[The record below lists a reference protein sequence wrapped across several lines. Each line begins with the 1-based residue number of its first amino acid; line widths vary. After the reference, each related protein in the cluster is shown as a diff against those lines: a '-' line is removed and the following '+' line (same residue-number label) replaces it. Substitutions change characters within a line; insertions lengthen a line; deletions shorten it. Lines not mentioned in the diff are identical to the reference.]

1 MNKKEIF
8 LKIGILPTIFFI
20 IGLTLFISPYLYNE
34 YGYIRRD
41 LSPFEI
47 ISGFFG
53 FFVFPKEYF
62 SFVSSE
68 AQRISLVMLIIF
80 SCTLYFFI
88 RFIFFLINYDGFPS
102 MEEAKKYYR
111 EKKFLEKKK
120 RLHLAKLMHEA
131 RLQKLD
137 EEKKKFL

>member
-8 LKIGILPTIFFI
+8 LKIGILPTILFT
-20 IGLTLFISPYLYNE
+20 IGLTLFISPYLYNR
-34 YGYIRRD
+34 YSLISRD

-47 ISGFFG
+47 ISGLFGFFG
-53 FFVFPKEYF
+53 FYERNF
-62 SFVSSE
+62 SYVSTE
-68 AQRISLVMLIIF
+68 AQLISLVMLIIF
-80 SCTLYFFI
+80 SFTLYFFI
-88 RFIFFLINYDGFPS
+88 RFIFFLFNYDGFPS

-111 EKKFLEKKK
+111 EKKLLEQKK